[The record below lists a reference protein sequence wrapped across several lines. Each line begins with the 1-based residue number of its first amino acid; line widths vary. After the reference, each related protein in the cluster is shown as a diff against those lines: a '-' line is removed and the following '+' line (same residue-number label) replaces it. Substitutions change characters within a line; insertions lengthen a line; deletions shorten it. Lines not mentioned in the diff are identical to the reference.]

1 MWQNTVTAQAEIK
14 SNDKMNV
21 VAANGKGK
29 GKQRTDG
36 RWGKDG
42 AVCVCGG
49 SVHRLTLGNGQR
61 DVKK

>member
-14 SNDKMNV
+14 SNNKMDV

-42 AVCVCGG
+42 WCGWGQGGG
-49 SVHRLTLGNGQR
+49 SAQTHSGKRAEGC
-61 DVKK
+61 